1 MKSLKYIWLTAIVL
15 LSVGFASCDKDDEY
29 FDDKYQGRKIVIE
42 KVFLEDV
49 ESSVPDREVT
59 FARLGQMIRLEGHG
73 FMGMKKVYING
84 YETYFN
90 RAYVSDNSMLVTL
103 NTKTPITN
111 ADENVRNTIRLVK
124 DRTETIYE
132 FEIRAAFPS
141 ITSVSNTLPGAGQK
155 VTVYGSSLHETY
167 LITLPGGIEVTD
179 NIENDPDGEWYSF
192 VMPSGVSQAGCIT

>member
-1 MKSLKYIWLTAIVL
+1 
-15 LSVGFASCDKDDEY
+15 
-29 FDDKYQGRKIVIE
+29 
-42 KVFLEDV
+42 
-49 ESSVPDREVT
+49 
-59 FARLGQMIRLEGHG
+59 MIRLEGHG

-111 ADENVRNTIRLVK
+111 ADENVRNTIRPVK

-141 ITSVSNTLPGAGQK
+141 ITSVSNTLPGAGRK
-155 VTVYGSSLHETY
+155 
-167 LITLPGGIEVTD
+167 
-179 NIENDPDGEWYSF
+179 
-192 VMPSGVSQAGCIT
+192 